1 MPKKMIKPGILLAT
15 VFVVI
20 SLLFVTAGAT
30 TVSVL
35 DGQVSVTDSANS
47 NTVSDGTVTITA
59 KGSLFSKKTNN
70 ITITNESGSQAE
82 LNFDY
87 TTDKANS
94 FKIAGAAADASGSY
108 TVVLDSGASLAIT
121 LVSNSGL
128 SNTTAT
134 LKLSNFSLTV
144 AADSSNVTIN
154 YDSTL
159 GSVTAAGDTVLSG
172 GVVSD
177 VTLANGVALVAA
189 PSSGAKFLGWV
200 DAADNS
206 VISTA
211 ASYTLIPAVD
221 MTVKA
226 VFAKDGG
233 TPWFGVGTKVQKT
246 ESSGLLGMS
255 KIYYYQAGVT
265 HLFDN
270 LNTAASFASDTSG
283 KDSVVLMNSG
293 TLSAGTYTIP
303 SGVTLLIPFDSANT
317 MYTTQV
323 QNTTET
329 YVKPTE
335 YRTLTMADG
344 AKLELNGSMSVSAKQ
359 QCAQGSKANGGSPTG
374 PASFVK
380 MQGSS
385 SITVNNG
392 GVLYAYGFITG
403 SGSVTANNGAKVY
416 EMFQFM
422 DFRGGS
428 QSTDM
433 ENGVFPLSQYYV
445 QNIEVPLMLKYGAK
459 EYAYTTI
466 YMSSAD
472 FGSSV
477 NFIGPSNSMF
487 NLTSGYVVKWY
498 DGSKDRLMIELNGEM
513 TVSAID
519 MKVSTSSINSAKY
532 ELPINGNI
540 TVTAKS
546 ESKVK
551 IEQDLALLP
560 GSVMKIEEDATCT
573 ISSGY
578 NVYVYDAD
586 EWEKY
591 CGAGNKSF
599 IPLTYAPGR
608 TYTRTEADLV
618 DAKILVNGTIDASEG
633 YLYTTAG
640 GANICGEEGGVVKL
654 QKGTQTITYQL
665 VQGTGYTEIPIT
677 PAKLKNADESYS
689 ITKNSTTDSNIYTY
703 DEPLGKWLCETHT
716 WGDWSAWANKLS
728 SSKCECC
735 AEVISVL
742 LEYRM
747 NSYIWL
753 NATVSSTAGMP
764 VCSDTSI
771 VCDKYLVQKVPSDSI
786 TTSVEVTFTVKG
798 FEGATPKLDIGFL
811 AYKNAIYESAD
822 FETKALLDAM
832 ENYGKAADLYFDG
845 DEVTF
850 ETKPV
855 VPDADQERLD
865 GQGAISN
872 GNVGIKTNGAV
883 VYFDEALRLSVG
895 YDITGVSVDGTVQI
909 GEKTYKVVQIGLLTQ
924 KLTNWNMSNV
934 LTTDYALDANN
945 DVTAYLAYNATSFT
959 PGSGGALNYPY
970 SGYPEEGVVD
980 ITTYLT
986 NGEITF
992 DLQVLDYMR
1001 GFALRT
1007 FAVLQ
1012 TGEGNSAEYICVYG
1026 KQYGYGLEAY
1036 IKTMYA
1042 PEATT
1047 AFNDLL
1053 ATAWTYAKA
1062 ADAKYV
1068 SSDVIIGG

>member
-20 SLLFVTAGAT
+20 SLLFLTAGAT
-30 TVSVL
+30 TVNVL

-47 NTVSDGTVTITA
+47 NSVSNGTVIITA

-87 TTDKANS
+87 TTAQANS
-94 FKIAGAAADASGSY
+94 FKIAGVAATASGSY
-108 TVVLDSGASLAIT
+108 TVVLDAGASLAIT

-144 AADSSNVTIN
+144 VADSSNVTIN

-159 GSVTAAGDTVLSG
+159 GSVTAGGNSAANGAVIEGVTKAD
-172 GVVSD
+172 GVV
-177 VTLANGVALVAA
+177 LAATPA
-189 PSSGAKFLGWV
+189 SGATFLGWV
-200 DAADNS
+200 DGGGKILSSDA
-206 VISTA
+206 T
-211 ASYTLIPAVD
+211 YTLKPASNT
-221 MTVKA
+221 TVKA
-226 VFAKDGG
+226 IFSSTLKPCFA
-233 TPWFGVGTKVQKT
+233 VGSATQKSV
-246 ESSGLLGMS
+246 SSGLLGLG
-255 KIYYYQAGVT
+255 KLYYHTVGTSY
-265 HLFDN
+265 LFDD
-270 LNTAASFASDTSG
+270 LNEAAA
-283 KDSVVLMNSG
+283 KAEADSTNKCVVLMNSG

-303 SGVTLLIPFDSANT
+303 AGVTLLIPFDANNSL
-317 MYTTQV
+317 YTTQV
-323 QNTTET
+323 VNTTSYT
-329 YVKPTE
+329 KPTA

-344 AKLELNGSMSVSAKQ
+344 ANLVINGVMSLSANQ
-359 QCAQGSKANGGSPTG
+359 RCAQGSKADGGSPTG

-403 SGSVTANNGAKVY
+403 SGSVTANSGATVY

-422 DFRGGS
+422 DFRGGT

-433 ENGVFPLSQYYV
+433 KNGVFPFSQYYV
-445 QNIEVPLMLKYGAK
+445 QNIEVPMKLYSGAM

-472 FGSSV
+472 FGTAV
-477 NFIGPSNSMF
+477 NFIGSSGAMF
-487 NLTSGYVVKWY
+487 NLTSGYVVKRY
-498 DGSKDRLMIELNGEM
+498 DGATDRMMIELYGDV
-513 TVSAID
+513 TVSSIN
-519 MKVSTSSINSAKY
+519 MSVGTSSIDSKNY
-532 ELPINGNI
+532 ELPINSNI

-546 ESKVK
+546 GSSVT
-551 IEQDLALLP
+551 IGQDLAFLP
-560 GSVMKIEEDATCT
+560 GSVMEIEEGATCT
-573 ISSGY
+573 LGSGT
-578 NVYVYDAD
+578 NVYIYDAD
-586 EWEKY
+586 QW
-591 CGAGNKSF
+591 GNFTFGKDSVNSPLK
-599 IPLTYAPGR
+599 PLTYAPGR
-608 TYTRTEADLV
+608 TYNRTNADLV
-618 DAKILVNGTIDASEG
+618 DATIVVNGTLDASKG
-633 YLYTTAG
+633 YLYTTTG
-640 GANICGEEGGVVKL
+640 GANICSTGTGVVKL

-771 VCDKYLVQKVPSDSI
+771 VYGKYLVQKVPSDSI

-970 SGYPEEGVVD
+970 SGYPEEGAVD